1 MDLDWNDP
9 DKDDRRGIIRGT
21 AESDRRLEKEE
32 ESMTIT
38 VIIVGVVCAGVFA
51 LIGPLGIIVV
61 GLMLALAGISAKKD

>member
-1 MDLDWNDP
+1 
-9 DKDDRRGIIRGT
+9 
-21 AESDRRLEKEE
+21 
-32 ESMTIT
+32 MTIT